1 MEILLLGVA
10 LGVLAGLIPGV
21 GVFTTLLLFYPFVY
35 DLSVPDLFVFYIA
48 LVSTTQYIGSVSAT
62 ILAIPGESSS
72 LPAVYEGHAMFR
84 DGRGALAISGAAMGS
99 LLGAFV
105 VLGLVYLVSPMFT
118 HIAYLFN
125 SFVQAAVLC
134 LILLLLLLTS
144 KSRLLFTIPL
154 CAFAYWLS
162 SIGCHNTCYVP
173 FDYVDLYTGVP
184 LLSVICAVYVFPQLL
199 KNIDT
204 PSNSNYFQLP
214 TRLDL
219 HLWHFIT
226 NISSAIRG
234 TVVGFFLGF
243 TPGSSMTISSNTAYR
258 LEVLNQKR
266 KGTYKKG
273 NYNSLVAAET
283 ANNSATLSNLLP
295 LFLLGIPLSGSEIIF
310 YDIISSKGFVFYR
323 DFTFDFFSEVI
334 VQNLIII
341 NCIAFLIAWPFA
353 KYIKIFALIPY
364 NYMRVFIFFLLC
376 FILYYVGDQYFQGVY
391 YLAAFLALLP
401 VGYLLRKQDMLPFV
415 FVFILQERLYY
426 LGLTLHGHF
435 NAFFF

>member
-1 MEILLLGVA
+1 M
-10 LGVLAGLIPGV
+10 
-21 GVFTTLLLFYPFVY
+21 FTTLLLFYPLVY
-35 DLSVPDLFVFYIA
+35 DFSIPDLFVFYIA

-105 VLGLVYLVSPMFT
+105 VLGLVYLISPMFT
-118 HIAYLFN
+118 YIAYLFN
-125 SFVQAAVLC
+125 SFVQAVVLS

-144 KSRLLFTIPL
+144 KSKLILTIPL
-154 CAFAYWLS
+154 CIFAYWLS
-162 SIGCHNTCYVP
+162 SIGCQNTCYVP
-173 FDYVDLYTGVP
+173 VEYVDLYTGIP
-184 LLSVICAVYVFPQLL
+184 LLSVICAIYVFPQLL
-199 KNIDT
+199 KNIST
-204 PSNSNYFQLP
+204 PTNNNYLQIP

-219 HLWHFIT
+219 HLWHFIS

-258 LEVLNQKR
+258 LEVANQKR
-266 KGTYKKG
+266 KGTYNKG

-341 NCIAFLIAWPFA
+341 NCIAFLVAWPFA
-353 KYIKIFALIPY
+353 RYIKIFALIPY
-364 NYMRVFIFFLLC
+364 NYMRVFIFVLLC
-376 FILYYVGDQYFQGVY
+376 FILYYVGAQYFQGAY
-391 YLAAFLALLP
+391 YLAVFLILLP
-401 VGYLLRKQDMLPFV
+401 LGYLLRNQDTLPFV

-426 LGLTLHGHF
+426 LSLTLMGHLS
-435 NAFFF
+435 AAL

>member
-1 MEILLLGVA
+1 
-10 LGVLAGLIPGV
+10 
-21 GVFTTLLLFYPFVY
+21 
-35 DLSVPDLFVFYIA
+35 
-48 LVSTTQYIGSVSAT
+48 VSAT

-105 VLGLVYLVSPMFT
+105 VLGLVYLISPMFT
-118 HIAYLFN
+118 YIAYLFN
-125 SFVQAAVLC
+125 SFVQAVVLS

-144 KSRLLFTIPL
+144 KSKLILTIPL
-154 CAFAYWLS
+154 CIFAYWLS
-162 SIGCHNTCYVP
+162 SIGCQNTCYVP
-173 FDYVDLYTGVP
+173 VEYVDLYTGIP
-184 LLSVICAVYVFPQLL
+184 LLSVICAIYVFPQLL
-199 KNIDT
+199 KNIST
-204 PSNSNYFQLP
+204 PTNNNYLQIP

-219 HLWHFIT
+219 HLWHFIS

-258 LEVLNQKR
+258 LEVANQKR
-266 KGTYKKG
+266 KGTYNKG

-341 NCIAFLIAWPFA
+341 NCIAFLVAWPFA
-353 KYIKIFALIPY
+353 RYIKIFALIPY
-364 NYMRVFIFFLLC
+364 NYMRVFIFVLLC
-376 FILYYVGDQYFQGVY
+376 FILYYVGAQYFQGAY
-391 YLAAFLALLP
+391 YLAVFLILLP
-401 VGYLLRKQDMLPFV
+401 LGYLLRNQDTLPFV

-426 LGLTLHGHF
+426 LSLTLMGHLS
-435 NAFFF
+435 AAL